1 MIHHS
6 GIPIPD
12 GLLLGIDAEHPLW
25 GQLDAYPTEGG
36 GDGVVTSE
44 EVEEFVA
51 HQMELI
57 ISNIT
62 EILHLISDEEVTLA
76 ELNRLRNILGLVK
89 ARMDTLSDL
98 IGMLFEYILAF
109 LGLNDYNKNGI
120 PDFIESRLLALDLD
134 IDELLTPIPSDPE
147 ATDPPSEPGD
157 PQNP

>member
-1 MIHHS
+1 
-6 GIPIPD
+6 
-12 GLLLGIDAEHPLW
+12 
-25 GQLDAYPTEGG
+25 
-36 GDGVVTSE
+36 
-44 EVEEFVA
+44 VEEFVA